1 MVQFPTSDNPLA
13 ELSFGSDGDAFF
25 AFDPQL

>member
-13 ELSFGSDGDAFF
+13 ESSFGSDGDAFF